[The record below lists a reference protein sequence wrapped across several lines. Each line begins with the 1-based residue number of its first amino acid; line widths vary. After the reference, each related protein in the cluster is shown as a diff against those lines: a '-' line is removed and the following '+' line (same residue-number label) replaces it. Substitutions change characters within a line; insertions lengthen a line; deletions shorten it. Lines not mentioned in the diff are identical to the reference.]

1 MTTMFAYFWLRSE
14 KLAIERVKSRVKEGG
29 HNIEK
34 EIIIRRYY
42 RGIKNLFDVYIP
54 IVDEAIIFDN
64 SAGEPVLIFEKL
76 FDDDIQVSDTET
88 FNLLQST
95 YNEFK

>member
-1 MTTMFAYFWLRSE
+1 
-14 KLAIERVKSRVKEGG
+14 
-29 HNIEK
+29 
-34 EIIIRRYY
+34 
-42 RGIKNLFDVYIP
+42 LFDVYIP